1 MTKDDDF
8 ELVRGSGNIFRDFND
23 PNPELEQFRARLA
36 VRIVKALD
44 EQQLTGREAAER
56 TGFAEADFS
65 RLRRANL
72 GRFTIDRLMMMLTK
86 LGQDVEVTVKDRPVP
101 RSSAP
106 RSKTSAGKK
115 ILQERAIQPL

>member
-1 MTKDDDF
+1 MENEDDF

-23 PNPELEQFRARLA
+23 PNAELEQFRARLA

-44 EQQLTGREAAER
+44 AQKLTGREAAER

-86 LGQDVEVTVKDRPVP
+86 LGQDIEVTVKERTPVKP
-101 RSSAP
+101 SV
-106 RSKTSAGKK
+106 K
-115 ILQERAIQPL
+115 QRAAQPVLEAE

>member
-44 EQQLTGREAAER
+44 EQHLTGREAAER

-72 GRFTIDRLMMMLTK
+72 GRFTVDRLMMMLAR
-86 LGQDVEVTVKDRPVP
+86 LGQEVEVTVTDRPA
-101 RSSAP
+101 R
-106 RSKTSAGKK
+106 
-115 ILQERAIQPL
+115 QQPQHSTLMRGHP

>member
-1 MTKDDDF
+1 MMTTDSDF
-8 ELVRGSGNIFRDFND
+8 EMVRGSGNVFRDFND

-44 EQQLTGREAAER
+44 EQHLTGREAAER

-86 LGQDVEVTVKDRPVP
+86 LGQDIEVTVTDRPAVERP
-101 RSSAP
+101 RTQP
-106 RSKTSAGKK
+106 MP
-115 ILQERAIQPL
+115 QPLLGAE

>member
-1 MTKDDDF
+1 MMTTDNDF
-8 ELVRGSGNIFRDFND
+8 ELVRGSGNVFRDFND

-36 VRIVKALD
+36 VRIVKTLD
-44 EQQLTGREAAER
+44 EQHLTGRAAAER

-86 LGQDVEVTVKDRPVP
+86 LGQDIEVTVTDRPAAERP
-101 RSSAP
+101 RTQPAP
-106 RSKTSAGKK
+106 QAVLGA
-115 ILQERAIQPL
+115 E

>member
-1 MTKDDDF
+1 MKKDDDF

-44 EQQLTGREAAER
+44 EQKLTGRDAAER

-72 GRFTIDRLMMMLTK
+72 GRFTIDRLIMMLTK
-86 LGQDVEVTVKDRPVP
+86 LGQDIEVTVADRPAAKKLRSHRMP
-101 RSSAP
+101 RPVLGA
-106 RSKTSAGKK
+106 
-115 ILQERAIQPL
+115 E